1 MHKEWQMEFKELQ
14 LHPDLQAGIE
24 KAGFTELTNVQEETF
39 KQTLAGRDVLVQS
52 QTGTGK
58 TAAFLISIFQL
69 LLENKDFKGR
79 KALIVAPTRELA
91 DQIEK
96 EAKLLGAFL
105 PFRIASFFGGVG
117 YGPQERAIR
126 DGVDLIIGT
135 PGRLLDLN
143 QQGKLLFTD
152 VRFLVID
159 EADRMFDMGFLPDLR
174 RILRRMPKREER
186 ITMLFSATLG
196 LKVSQLAWEYMNE
209 PAEIAIQPEHIT
221 VDEITQELY
230 HVARTE
236 KFSLLLGLLRKENP
250 ESVLIFTNTKRTAVE
265 ISKRLEMNGY
275 VNQFII
281 GDLPQKKRLAVIESI
296 KAGNLKA
303 LVATDVAARGLH
315 IDDLTLVV
323 NYDLPEDPENYVHRI
338 GRTARAGKTGKAI
351 SLADETFVFGLESIE
366 KFIDRKIPVVWAGDD
381 LYAEDVSKGVRVM
394 HRLRTS
400 EPGPRRGGTG
410 SDRPRTGSPAAR
422 RAKRAPVSY
431 ERELRPE
438 TVESGTGSGGEKPR
452 RQENRPP
459 RGNSAPGGASRDRQ
473 TGRGVPKKGG
483 TADKGR
489 AASDMPIE
497 DRVAYYREKYG
508 DNFSAS
514 GTAAASSHGTGG
526 TSQNKGTGKSGHRKN
541 RNPSGGNA
549 YAGAAPTGKSAEG
562 KLTEDKRTS
571 VRGAHHGKPVRE
583 KSAQPGAPRDAAI
596 PTERK
601 SSGETT
607 PGKGT
612 AQGFFRKIIGL
623 FTGRNGEK

>member
-196 LKVSQLAWEYMNE
+196 LKVRS
-209 PAEIAIQPEHIT
+209 
-221 VDEITQELY
+221 
-230 HVARTE
+230 
-236 KFSLLLGLLRKENP
+236 S
-250 ESVLIFTNTKRTAVE
+250 
-265 ISKRLEMNGY
+265 
-275 VNQFII
+275 
-281 GDLPQKKRLAVIESI
+281 
-296 KAGNLKA
+296 
-303 LVATDVAARGLH
+303 RGS
-315 IDDLTLVV
+315 T
-323 NYDLPEDPENYVHRI
+323 
-338 GRTARAGKTGKAI
+338 
-351 SLADETFVFGLESIE
+351 
-366 KFIDRKIPVVWAGDD
+366 
-381 LYAEDVSKGVRVM
+381 
-394 HRLRTS
+394 
-400 EPGPRRGGTG
+400 
-410 SDRPRTGSPAAR
+410 
-422 RAKRAPVSY
+422 
-431 ERELRPE
+431 
-438 TVESGTGSGGEKPR
+438 
-452 RQENRPP
+452 
-459 RGNSAPGGASRDRQ
+459 
-473 TGRGVPKKGG
+473 
-483 TADKGR
+483 
-489 AASDMPIE
+489 
-497 DRVAYYREKYG
+497 
-508 DNFSAS
+508 
-514 GTAAASSHGTGG
+514 
-526 TSQNKGTGKSGHRKN
+526 
-541 RNPSGGNA
+541 
-549 YAGAAPTGKSAEG
+549 
-562 KLTEDKRTS
+562 
-571 VRGAHHGKPVRE
+571 
-583 KSAQPGAPRDAAI
+583 
-596 PTERK
+596 
-601 SSGETT
+601 
-607 PGKGT
+607 
-612 AQGFFRKIIGL
+612 
-623 FTGRNGEK
+623 